1 MCESTSPILLK
12 AMLTDCHT
20 MAAVGC
26 NLRMFGYKV
35 ENKAL
40 EKKRS

>member
-20 MAAVGC
+20 MAAVG
-26 NLRMFGYKV
+26 YKV